1 MRRAVAVLRIPT
13 SVEIYPD
20 LVALGAVLCL
30 LPLAR
35 QALELAYPM
44 LEQPDPHGAASVRS
58 ARSLARAF
66 DRLERAA
73 ERHRRAVM
81 PTTRPEPDRRQTD
94 MF

>member
-1 MRRAVAVLRIPT
+1 MRRTAAGLRIPS

-44 LEQPDPHGAASVRS
+44 LHDPDPDETTSLRS
-58 ARSLARAF
+58 ARALARAF
-66 DRLERAA
+66 DRLERVA
-73 ERHRRAVM
+73 ERQRRAVM
-81 PTTRPEPDRRQTD
+81 PTPRAPRDRQQLD